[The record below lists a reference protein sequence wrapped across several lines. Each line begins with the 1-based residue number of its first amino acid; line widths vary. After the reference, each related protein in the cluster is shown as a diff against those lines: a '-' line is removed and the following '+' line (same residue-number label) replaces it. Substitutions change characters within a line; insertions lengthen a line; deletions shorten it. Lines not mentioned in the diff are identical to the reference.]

1 MSSLAGETTADG
13 PVVARSCRVADVS
26 YRAFLAARDA
36 PGFHWADPDGL
47 EVSGAG
53 TAAAVTASG
62 EDRFATV
69 RAWADDLFDAVDYD
83 GPEAA
88 RPRLLGGFAFFDDH
102 EPSAPWTGFP
112 AAQFVLPE
120 CQLASV
126 GDETW
131 LTVARVGEDVT
142 VAGVE
147 RALADAREAVE
158 ALPAMRPSGPRPGVS
173 GTTPTPDR
181 GEWTTGVRDA
191 LARIEAGDLRKVV
204 LATALRADL
213 DAPVDPRDLLERLR
227 QRYSQC
233 FRFLVAPTAEA
244 AFLGATPERLATLRD
259 GRVET
264 VALAG
269 SVGRGDSPAEDAR
282 LAERLRESDK
292 LRHEQGVVVDTIARR
307 LEELGDVAV
316 GDRGVR
322 TLSNIQHL
330 ETPISAAV
338 GEDTHVLDVVET
350 LHPTPAVNG
359 LPPGA
364 ALDTIRETEA
374 FERGWYAAPVGWFDA
389 DGDGTFGV
397 GLRSAVA
404 SGDSVTLFAG
414 NGIVADSDPD
424 DEWDEV
430 QLKYRPVLDEL
441 E

>member
-1 MSSLAGETTADG
+1 
-13 PVVARSCRVADVS
+13 
-26 YRAFLAARDA
+26 
-36 PGFHWADPDGL
+36 
-47 EVSGAG
+47 
-53 TAAAVTASG
+53 
-62 EDRFATV
+62 
-69 RAWADDLFDAVDYD
+69 
-83 GPEAA
+83 
-88 RPRLLGGFAFFDDH
+88 
-102 EPSAPWTGFP
+102 
-112 AAQFVLPE
+112 
-120 CQLASV
+120 
-126 GDETW
+126 
-131 LTVARVGEDVT
+131 
-142 VAGVE
+142 
-147 RALADAREAVE
+147 
-158 ALPAMRPSGPRPGVS
+158 MRPSGPRPGVTE
-173 GTTPTPDR
+173 TTPTPGKD
-181 GEWTTGVRDA
+181 EWTTGVRDA
-191 LARIEAGDLRKVV
+191 LARIEAGDLQKVV
-204 LATALRADL
+204 LAAALRADL

-233 FRFLVAPTAEA
+233 FRFLVAPTSDAT
-244 AFLGATPERLATLRD
+244 FLGATPERLATLRD

-269 SVGRGDSPAEDAR
+269 SVGRGDSPAADAR

-307 LEELGDVAV
+307 LEALGDVEV

-359 LPPGA
+359 LPAAA
-364 ALDTIRETEA
+364 ALDTIRETET

-397 GLRSAVA
+397 GLRSAVTN
-404 SGDSVTLFAG
+404 GESVTLFAG

-424 DEWDEV
+424 AEWEEI

-441 E
+441 K

>member
-1 MSSLAGETTADG
+1 MSSLAGEATADG
-13 PVVARSCRVADVS
+13 PVVATSCRVADVS
-26 YRAFLAARDA
+26 YRAFLAARAA

-47 EVSGAG
+47 ELSGAG
-53 TAAAVTASG
+53 TAAGVTAAG
-62 EDRFATV
+62 ENRFETV
-69 RAWADDLFDAVDYD
+69 RAWADDLFDDLDYD
-83 GPEAA
+83 GPPAA
-88 RPRLLGGFAFFDDH
+88 RPRLLGGFSFFADH
-102 EPSAPWTGFP
+102 DAEAPWTGFP
-112 AAQFVLPE
+112 AAQFVLPQY
-120 CQLASV
+120 QLVSV

-131 LTVARVGEDVT
+131 LTVARAGEDATEET
-142 VAGVE
+142 VE
-147 RALADAREAVE
+147 EALADAREAVE
-158 ALPAMRPSGPRPGVS
+158 ALPAMRPSGPRPGVTE
-173 GTTPTPDR
+173 TTPTPDR
-181 GEWTTGVRDA
+181 ETWTEGVLDA
-191 LARIEAGDLRKVV
+191 LARIDAGDLRKVV

-213 DAPVDPRDLLERLR
+213 DGSVDPRDLLERLR

-233 FRFLVAPTAEA
+233 FRFLVAPTEEA

-269 SVGRGDSPAEDAR
+269 SVGRGDSPEEDAR

-307 LEELGDVAV
+307 LEELGAVEV

-338 GEDTHVLDVVET
+338 GDDTHVLDVVET

-359 LPPGA
+359 LPPAA
-364 ALDTIRETEA
+364 ALDTIRDTES

-397 GLRSAVA
+397 GLRSAVTN
-404 SGDSVTLFAG
+404 GDSVTLFAG

-424 DEWDEV
+424 DEWEEV